1 MKFLVDECLS
11 PKLTELAHEKG
22 YGESSHVVWLGRS
35 GAKDWDLLPLII
47 DGDWTFVTRNSI
59 DFRGAASRPGEK
71 GQYARVDLHAGLVCL
86 NGPDTMTRSLQL
98 EIFQH
103 TVGAA
108 VVLRVIHQ
116 GRRCKPLRTRPSACE
131 KLAKKSIF
139 SITRITS

>member
-11 PKLTELAHEKG
+11 PKLTELAHERG

-86 NGPDTMTRSLQL
+86 NGCQSASNRDPLSASNIAPL
-98 EIFQH
+98 E
-103 TVGAA
+103 VSWPGAA
-108 VVLRVIHQ
+108 
-116 GRRCKPLRTRPSACE
+116 
-131 KLAKKSIF
+131 
-139 SITRITS
+139 